1 VRGKNFKKYSPMA
14 GQKEDTKMSDGD
26 DATKKHK
33 NGGKMNGKNGKDLEN
48 EDAAIKEMIQKYLEK
63 KISLKRLSNKARIE
77 LLEQGTITLQSFL
90 DTMVPGL
97 KSLWKKIFN
106 LLENK
111 RIIRNT
117 DLAEKF
123 TKKRPIPKRILNTT
137 RGYLIKFEEWNA
149 LTRIKR
155 PGEKHYVYYCNL
167 PGFYKPEEL
176 HNLSPDIHKV
186 EILKSMNYR
195 WESLGDLSEKL
206 KMNLSFL
213 TYLLDA
219 YAEQG
224 LIEKEEREY
233 YSGRSLEETIFYRLP
248 KGFKEIGVITPNT
261 IKAFSIIRANNLLE
275 EEQEKEAGKKK
286 FVSLEE
292 LVGIM
297 EEDLNNKTL
306 IPKDIE
312 IKGDSAKFAFL
323 GELPLG
329 HQFAD
334 LKLVDYFLEKLK
346 QFEPDFFI
354 TSDFVQGD
362 FKGIQ
367 VDRIRT
373 LTRIG
378 LLNKVSVQHKAANF
392 VLKELEKVAKN
403 VVYQLSDDDWQISVS
418 RALIAM
424 EQFLALR
431 RSGLSS
437 IFPEEIKRR
446 SGEDYRRFMKMQW
459 QYIQPYMFRIGRT
472 LYNANEVNAIIGEE
486 ISEYLLI
493 VFILYFEKK
502 GEPIPKEWKVIVDM
516 EALHGDKKKSK
527 LSVTPDPIILRL
539 PERFGHK
546 IIHVVHNMGFS
557 NVTQYTKSLQIPESI
572 FRHLQA
578 CGMETPYLITDF
590 HQERFFGACIGRD
603 NESKQ
608 PTFIFNLPGC
618 KNTLLDAS
626 YRMKS
631 FSSFNILTDKVHR
644 QNTFRKEPAT
654 PGISLFELLSDGRL
668 RIKILTHKIQQILE
682 ANINEPEIKE
692 IFYECQDIQI
702 GSITQRIEW
711 AIKAHDYALYTRGAT
726 IVDYNGDIIHGN
738 NYKQHPWE
746 NRPRRLTS
754 VASQQEFLRRNFGVF
769 YPAPNVKIIDIRVGN
784 HEYNTRGVA
793 DSGYNNL
800 APFTAVLREKHEGRG
815 LLNTQVSCWNRL
827 RLKNSANPGGSEI
840 NWPYTART
848 VAGGFKYAVQ
858 HKWSFGDGD
867 PLAGMAQWFRRMAG
881 SAGDID
887 LMIGGHYHIFGMA
900 LIAEK
905 FLLQLPGLNDQSG
918 YEMQGGF
925 MPQSM
930 VTIIEFSN
938 KEGITIELIPIEF
951 LEKYKCVSPAYKDID
966 AKGLLDRP
974 KPGTREYDYGLPSPH
989 IYRMEEE
996 ADALY
1001 PEV

>member
-1 VRGKNFKKYSPMA
+1 
-14 GQKEDTKMSDGD
+14 MSNGD
-26 DATKKHK
+26 DAIKKK
-33 NGGKMNGKNGKDLEN
+33 NGGKMKDKNGNGDR
-48 EDAAIKEMIQKYLEK
+48 IKKSIERYLNGEV
-63 KISLKRLSNKARIE
+63 SLKKLSNKARIE
-77 LLEQGTITLQSFL
+77 LLEMGNISREEFLQAMS
-90 DTMVPGL
+90 PGL
-97 KSLWKKIFN
+97 KSYWKKILY
-106 LLENK
+106 LLKTK

-117 DLAEKF
+117 DFAEKL
-123 TKKRPIPKRILNTT
+123 TEKRPLPYKTLNSA
-137 RGYLIKFEEWNA
+137 RGVLGKFEEWNF
-149 LTRIKR
+149 LTRLKR
-155 PGEKHYVYYCNL
+155 PDEKYYTYVCAL
-167 PGFYKPEEL
+167 PDFYKPEEL
-176 HNLSPDIHKV
+176 HSLSPDIHKV
-186 EILKSMNYR
+186 EILKSMDYR
-195 WESLGDLSEKL
+195 WESLK
-206 KMNLSFL
+206 NLSKRIGIRSSFL
-213 TYLLDA
+213 QFLLDA
-219 YAEQG
+219 YEDQG
-224 LIEKEEREY
+224 LVEKQEREY
-233 YSGRSLEETIFYRLP
+233 WHPRSFEETFFYRLP
-248 KGFKEIGVITPNT
+248 KGFKEIGEINVNT
-261 IKAFSIIRANNLLE
+261 IKAFGIIRAINILE
-275 EEQEKEAGKKK
+275 EEQEKEAREKK
-286 FVSLEE
+286 FASLEE

-297 EEDLNNKTL
+297 KEDLENKTV

-334 LKLVDYFLEKLK
+334 LKLIDYFLEKLK
-346 QFEPDFFI
+346 KFNPDFFI

-367 VDRIRT
+367 VDRLRT
-373 LTRIG
+373 LTRISM
-378 LLNKVSVQHKAANF
+378 LNKVSAQHKAANF
-392 VLKELEKVAKN
+392 ILRKLEETAKN
-403 VVYQLSDDDWQISVS
+403 VVYQLSDDDWGISVS

-472 LYNANEVNAIIGEE
+472 LYNADEVNAIIGQK

-493 VFILYFEKK
+493 VFILYFEKR
-502 GEPIPKEWKVIVDM
+502 GEPIPKEWKVIVDI
-516 EALHGDKKKSK
+516 EALHADKKKSN
-527 LSVTPDPIILRL
+527 LSVTPDPVILRL
-539 PERFGHK
+539 PERFGRK
-546 IIHVVHNMGFS
+546 IIHIVHNIGFS
-557 NVTQYTKSLQIPESI
+557 NVTQYANSLLIPESI
-572 FRHLQA
+572 FRHLQSR
-578 CGMETPYLITDF
+578 GIETPYLLADF
-590 HQERFFGACIGRD
+590 HQERLFGTSIGRD
-603 NESKQ
+603 KESRK

-618 KNTLLDAS
+618 KDTILDAS
-626 YRMKS
+626 QRMKS
-631 FSSFNILTDKVHR
+631 FNSFGILTDKVHR

-654 PGISLFELLSDGRL
+654 PGISLFEILPDGRI
-668 RIKILTHKIQQILE
+668 RIRVLTHRIQQILE
-682 ANINEPEIKE
+682 ANRDKPEEKE
-692 IFYECQDIQI
+692 ILYECQDIQI

-711 AIKAHDYALYTRGAT
+711 AFKAHDYALYTRGAT

-769 YPAPNVKIIDIRVGN
+769 YPAPKVKIIDIRVGN

-800 APFTAVLREKHEGRG
+800 APFTAVLKTKHEMLG
-815 LLNTQVSCWNRL
+815 LSDVDIKCWNRL

-840 NWPYTART
+840 NWPYTTRT

-858 HKWSFGDGD
+858 HKWSFGDGN
-867 PLAGMAQWFRRMAG
+867 PLIGMAQWVRRMAG
-881 SAGDID
+881 SASDID
-887 LMIGGHYHIFGMA
+887 LMIGGHYHIFGIA

-930 VTIIEFSN
+930 ATIIEFSN

-974 KPGTREYDYGLPSPH
+974 KPGTRNYEYGLPSPY
-989 IYRMEEE
+989 IYQMEEE
-996 ADALY
+996 ADASY
-1001 PEV
+1001 PVV